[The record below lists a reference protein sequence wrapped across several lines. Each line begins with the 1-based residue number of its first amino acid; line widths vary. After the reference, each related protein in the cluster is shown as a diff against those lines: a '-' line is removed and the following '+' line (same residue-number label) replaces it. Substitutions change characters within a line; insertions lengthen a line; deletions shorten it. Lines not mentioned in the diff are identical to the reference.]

1 MWRELVRFARRSFTP
16 NAAATKL
23 GDDPATRL
31 KTDGPAEAFKE
42 PCCAENNKMHLRRP
56 RARSRVAC
64 RRPEGNRQPSVLDQA
79 SFNSYPGG
87 VHDDAASMCAA
98 DAVLFLIPIAA
109 KFIAATISTF

>member
-1 MWRELVRFARRSFTP
+1 MWRELVRLARRSFTP

-42 PCCAENNKMHLRRP
+42 PWCAENNKMHLRRP

-64 RRPEGNRQPSVLDQA
+64 RPPEGNH
-79 SFNSYPGG
+79 G
-87 VHDDAASMCAA
+87 VHDGAASICAA